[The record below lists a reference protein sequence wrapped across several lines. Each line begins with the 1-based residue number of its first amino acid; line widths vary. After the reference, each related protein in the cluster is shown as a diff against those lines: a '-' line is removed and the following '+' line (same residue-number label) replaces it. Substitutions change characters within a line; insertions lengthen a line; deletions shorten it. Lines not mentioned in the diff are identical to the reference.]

1 MKLLSPRRISGIYLW
16 LALIVFFSLTTD
28 TFLSVTTARTIANE
42 QAVTAIVAIGLTV
55 ALAAG
60 VFDLSIAG
68 VMGLANIVVARLLAE
83 AHWGAVTAIVV
94 TVALMSLVGLVN
106 GLLVV
111 YARIDPFIA
120 TLGTNSILTAAI
132 YLVSGNENI
141 LGLPASFRSISS
153 TEIWGIPISIFYV
166 LVIALVVWYVLAW
179 TPVGRRLYATGGNR
193 EVARLAGVP
202 TGRYIIC
209 SFICSASVAALAGI
223 LVVST
228 LGSGSVEVG
237 PSYLLPAFAAGF
249 LGATQ
254 FRPGRFNVWGTV
266 MAVFLLATG
275 VKGLVLMGAETWVPD
290 LFNGVALILA
300 VGISSVQ
307 RRPGQWRRRAARL
320 RGRKEPPG
328 PLSSAPEAP

>member
-1 MKLLSPRRISGIYLW
+1 MNLLSPRRISGIYLW

-28 TFLSVTTARTIANE
+28 TFFSVTTARTIANE

-141 LGLPASFRSISS
+141 LGLPSSFQNISS

-237 PSYLLPAFAAGF
+237 P
-249 LGATQ
+249 
-254 FRPGRFNVWGTV
+254 FR
-266 MAVFLLATG
+266 
-275 VKGLVLMGAETWVPD
+275 
-290 LFNGVALILA
+290 
-300 VGISSVQ
+300 
-307 RRPGQWRRRAARL
+307 
-320 RGRKEPPG
+320 
-328 PLSSAPEAP
+328 